1 MEASSNELLS
11 ICRQNP
17 GTNLISEHV
26 PVCPNVID
34 SEITTW
40 GGWIHRLPSRS
51 RHPCSYMKAL
61 KNVITQNNYQI
72 IHIHQNSASMAMDAM
87 VAKMCGVSTIIDIL
101 IIPDAMS
108 YGSIIF

>member
-1 MEASSNELLS
+1 
-11 ICRQNP
+11 
-17 GTNLISEHV
+17 
-26 PVCPNVID
+26 
-34 SEITTW
+34 
-40 GGWIHRLPSRS
+40 
-51 RHPCSYMKAL
+51 MKAL